1 MSTRLGR
8 FLRILRINNDQIL
21 KDMAEQLGVSA
32 AFLSAV
38 ENGKKNM
45 PETWKEQLRTIYN
58 LDAEQYEELELAVLE
73 SKKQLVLDL
82 EKVSE
87 PRRQLA
93 ISFARNFNDMDD
105 KTTERLLKII
115 QESQGGLRGK

>member
-1 MSTRLGR
+1 MHTRLGR
-8 FLRILRINNDQIL
+8 FLKILRINHDQIL
-21 KDMAEQLGVSA
+21 KDMAELLGVSP

-45 PETWKEQLRTIYN
+45 PESWKKQLRTIYALN
-58 LDAEQYEELELAVLE
+58 AEQCEELELAVLE
-73 SKKQLVLDL
+73 SKKQVVLDI
-82 EKVSE
+82 EGTAE

-93 ISFARNFNDMDD
+93 ISFARSFKDMDD

-115 QESQGGLRGK
+115 QESQGDTHGK

>member
-45 PETWKEQLRTIYN
+45 PEAWKEQLRTIYS
-58 LDAEQYEELELAVLE
+58 LDAEQCEELELAVLE

-82 EKVSE
+82 EKASE

-115 QESQGGLRGK
+115 QESQGDISGK